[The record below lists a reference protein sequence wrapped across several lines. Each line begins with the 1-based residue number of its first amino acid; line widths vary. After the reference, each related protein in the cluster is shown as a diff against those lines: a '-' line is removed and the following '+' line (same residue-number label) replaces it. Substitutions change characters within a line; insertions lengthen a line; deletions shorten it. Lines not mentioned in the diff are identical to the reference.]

1 MAIEVNGSRKI
12 VVLILVKRESQEVSL
27 PVVNKFRNQAWEKG
41 RNQAWLKA
49 VVIISGK
56 RFYRTV
62 LAFPK

>member
-27 PVVNKFRNQAWEKG
+27 PVVNKFKG